1 MMRGMEGGRLS
12 LPGKESWRGTRWDRL
27 LGKAIAT
34 AVCVKLAP
42 NKVTHAHH
50 YDRLKLCR
58 IVATAVRDGVL
69 VCIVKT

>member
-1 MMRGMEGGRLS
+1 M
-12 LPGKESWRGTRWDRL
+12 K
-27 LGKAIAT
+27 AT

-42 NKVTHAHH
+42 DNVAHAHH

-69 VCIVKT
+69 VRIVKT